1 MQTHAV
7 TNYTRSP
14 ETKRPRFYRPTE
26 NGAEKEKK
34 IEMQQKKSLIQ
45 NRISL
50 KKKVGVS
57 ERTNAD

>member
-14 ETKRPRFYRPTE
+14 VTKRPRFYRPTE
-26 NGAEKEKK
+26 NGGVQMERAEKEKK

-50 KKKVGVS
+50 KKTKQKG
-57 ERTNAD
+57 